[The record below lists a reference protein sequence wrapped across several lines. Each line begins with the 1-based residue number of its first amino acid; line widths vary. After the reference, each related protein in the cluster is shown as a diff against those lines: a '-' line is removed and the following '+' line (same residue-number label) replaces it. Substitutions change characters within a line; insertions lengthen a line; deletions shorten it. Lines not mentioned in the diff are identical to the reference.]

1 MIIDRKKFDLNNK
14 CVIEKLLIETPFRY
28 GAIFQNEACFL
39 FIKEGD
45 ARISSPTENLN
56 ICVSESVLLKCGSYF
71 ADIVHKP
78 GSRICEILAI
88 HLHKDILLD
97 LYKNELPGFIRL
109 NNKEQF
115 AEKIERQD
123 IIIHFVDSLE
133 FYFQHPDLVND
144 ELLKLKLKELILLLL
159 QTSNAKSIISLF
171 SHLFTPREAGFR
183 EVIQSHLFSN
193 ITIQELAIL
202 SGRSLSAF
210 KRDFETYFEDS
221 PGNYL
226 KEQKLLKAAD
236 LLMSTDLSISEICYE
251 VGFSDSSHFSKLFKQ
266 KYQLT
271 PSGFRRPKEL
281 C

>member
-88 HLHKDILLD
+88 HLHKDILLG

-144 ELLKLKLKELILLLL
+144 ELLKLKLKV
-159 QTSNAKSIISLF
+159 F
-171 SHLFTPREAGFR
+171 SSCL
-183 EVIQSHLFSN
+183 
-193 ITIQELAIL
+193 
-202 SGRSLSAF
+202 
-210 KRDFETYFEDS
+210 
-221 PGNYL
+221 
-226 KEQKLLKAAD
+226 
-236 LLMSTDLSISEICYE
+236 
-251 VGFSDSSHFSKLFKQ
+251 
-266 KYQLT
+266 
-271 PSGFRRPKEL
+271 
-281 C
+281 